1 MITLTAIIEKSED
14 GWYVGQVEE
23 MPAAI
28 SQGKTIE
35 ELKINLSDAV
45 KLLMETNRELL
56 EIENEGKPVTRE
68 QLFVA
73 IWSGVIS

>member
-1 MITLTAIIEKSED
+1 MITFTAIIEKSED

-56 EIENEGKPVTRE
+56 QIENEGKLVTKE
-68 QLFVA
+68 PLFVA
-73 IWSGVIS
+73 I

>member
-1 MITLTAIIEKSED
+1 MIKLTAIIEKSED

-35 ELKINLSDAV
+35 EVKNNLADAV
-45 KLLMETNRELL
+45 TLLMETNRELL
-56 EIENEGKPVTRE
+56 EKGRK
-68 QLFVA
+68 QSFHF
-73 IWSGVIS
+73 SQFH

>member
-1 MITLTAIIEKSED
+1 MLKLTALIEKSED

-35 ELKINLSDAV
+35 EVKTIFPMLLSY
-45 KLLMETNRELL
+45 
-56 EIENEGKPVTRE
+56 
-68 QLFVA
+68 
-73 IWSGVIS
+73 

>member
-14 GWYVGQVEE
+14 GWYVRQVEE

-56 EIENEGKPVTRE
+56 EIENEGKLVTKE

-73 IWSGVIS
+73 I